1 MMHRLKVNDVTKIF
15 KIGSHVNQGV
25 LSRTLSLVSGRERR
39 KKITVLRGVSFNVD
53 AGECV
58 GLIGSNGAGKST
70 LMRILTDIYPKTS
83 GRIKARG
90 NVVPLIGLGNGFLI
104 RLTMRDNIYLMGSLF
119 NMSRK
124 TIKEDFRSIVE
135 FAELEDY
142 VDTKL
147 FQFSEGMKQ
156 RLAFSIAVHSSPDI
170 LLLDEVFEVGD
181 NRFRK
186 KSSAK
191 IKEMVERGVSV
202 ILISHELW
210 MIEKHCER
218 TIWLQDG
225 RVHRDG
231 ITKDVVKEYRMAN
244 S

>member
-1 MMHRLKVNDVTKIF
+1 MHRLMVKGVTKIF
-15 KIGSHVNQGV
+15 KIGSHSNHGV
-25 LSRTLSLVSGRERR
+25 LSRTLSIISGKERR
-39 KKITVLRGVSFNVD
+39 KKITVLQDVSFKVD

-70 LMRILTDIYPKTS
+70 LMRILADIYPKTS
-83 GRIKARG
+83 GQIRVNG
-90 NVVPLIGLGNGFLI
+90 NLVPLIGLGNGFLI

-119 NMSRK
+119 NMSRRK
-124 TIKEDFRSIVE
+124 IQEDFRSMVE

-156 RLAFSIAVHSSPDI
+156 RLAFSIAVHSCPDI

-181 NRFRK
+181 NKFRK
-186 KSSAK
+186 KSSTK
-191 IKEMVERGVSV
+191 IKELVEGGVSV

-218 TIWLQDG
+218 TIWLRNGRVYRDG
-225 RVHRDG
+225 R
-231 ITKDVVKEYRMAN
+231 TKEIVDQYRN
-244 S
+244 TN